1 MKQQIPHQRY
11 LELAEKWVNGTI
23 TPEEEREYAQWFNDF
38 PEDAGLDVP
47 PELATSREAHRQLLL
62 RRINQVRRPAI
73 PLYLRP
79 VRRLAAAAI
88 LLLLAGGVW
97 WYSRKPS
104 SAGAT
109 TSPAIVKNDIPPGAN
124 GAILVLAGGRTIL
137 LDTAGNGV
145 LATAGGA
152 PVIKSS
158 GSLAFGDRSGSSY
171 PAGSDP
177 LAYNTL
183 TTPRA
188 RQQHVV
194 LSDGTGVWLNA
205 GSSIRFPTRFPK
217 DSREVEVTGEAYFE
231 VANDPAR
238 PFHVDIPAR
247 IAGGQPSVIEI
258 LGTHFNVMAY
268 ANEGQLRTTLLEGS
282 VRFRG
287 GTKSLL
293 LKPGQ
298 QGILSAHNELK
309 LLADADTSQA
319 IAWKNGIQAFDS
331 ADLPTIMR
339 QIERWY
345 DVEVEYNGAI
355 PSRTFTGNIPRSA
368 SLAQLLQLFQV
379 VGIHFIIDAEKKK
392 LIIMP

>member
-11 LELAEKWVNGTI
+11 LELAEKWLNGTI
-23 TPEEEREYAQWFNDF
+23 TPAEEKEYAQWFNDF
-38 PEDAGLDVP
+38 PEDASLNVL
-47 PELATSREAHRQLLL
+47 PEQATSREAHRQLLL
-62 RRINQVRRPAI
+62 RRINQARRPAT

-88 LLLLAGGVW
+88 LLLLAGGAW
-97 WYSRKPS
+97 WYIRKPS
-104 SAGAT
+104 PAR
-109 TSPAIVKNDIPPGAN
+109 SPSSPVIVKNDIPPGAS

-145 LATAGGA
+145 LAAAGGA
-152 PVIKSS
+152 PVIKST
-158 GSLAFGDRSGSSY
+158 GSLAFGERSGSPY
-171 PAGSDP
+171 PETGDP

-194 LSDGTGVWLNA
+194 LPDGTGVWLNA
-205 GSSIRFPTRFPK
+205 ASSIRFPSRFPR
-217 DSREVEVTGEAYFE
+217 DSRGVEVTGEAYFE

-238 PFHVDIPAR
+238 PFHVNIPAR
-247 IAGGQPSVIEI
+247 VAGGQASVIEV

-268 ANEGQLRTTLLEGS
+268 ANESQLRTTLLEGA

-287 GTKSLL
+287 ASKSLL

-331 ADLPTIMR
+331 ADLHTVMR
-339 QIERWY
+339 QVERWY
-345 DVEVEYNGAI
+345 DVEVEYKGAI
-355 PSRTFTGNIPRSA
+355 PSRTYTGNIPRSA

-379 VGIHFIIDAEKKK
+379 VGIHYIIDAEKKK